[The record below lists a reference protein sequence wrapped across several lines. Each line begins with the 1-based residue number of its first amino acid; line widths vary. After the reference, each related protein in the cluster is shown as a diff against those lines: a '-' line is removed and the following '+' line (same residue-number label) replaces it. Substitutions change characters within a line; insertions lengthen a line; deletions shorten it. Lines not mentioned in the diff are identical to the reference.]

1 MSYYIGL
8 MSGTSMDAVDAALVE
23 IDTAELKFISSV
35 SLPYP
40 HELQQELRAAI
51 RPDTRLSLHEI
62 GSLDAWVAEF
72 FASACKAV
80 LKQAGISPEK
90 IDAIGSHGQ
99 TLRHSPDSSPPYTIQ
114 IGNGAIIAAHTEIDT
129 VSDFRTLDVALGG
142 QGAPLVPAFHEWLF
156 RTNEEDRLVLN
167 IGGIANISYLPK
179 DSKQEITGFDTG
191 PGNCLMDEWCQQHQ
205 NQPYDEGGAWAATGT
220 CRYDL
225 LEMLLADPFFK
236 QPAPKSTGREKFNLD
251 WLAKVL
257 KQKAF
262 HNVSNADVQ
271 MTLLMLTAQTVS
283 DHITEYAPHA
293 EKTFVCGGGAMNSKL
308 MEQLKI
314 ALPRSQVT
322 STLALGLEPRQ
333 IEACAFAWF
342 AYCRKRKQAIK
353 LTTGLRR
360 TSSIIGALHVA
371 P

>member
-23 IDTAELKFISSV
+23 ITDDRLTLLSSISF
-35 SLPYP
+35 PYP
-40 HELQQELRAAI
+40 KNLQQELRAAI
-51 RPDTRLSLHEI
+51 KPNAKLSLHEF
-62 GSLDAWVAEF
+62 GSLDAKVAET
-72 FASACKAV
+72 FALACTSL
-80 LKQAGISPEK
+80 LKRSKRSPQEIS
-90 IDAIGSHGQ
+90 AIGSHGQ

-129 VSDFRTLDVALGG
+129 VSDFRTLDVARGG

-167 IGGIANISYLPK
+167 IGGIANITYLPK

-220 CRYDL
+220 CRYHL

-236 QPAPKSTGREKFNLD
+236 QPPPKSTGRETFNLD
-251 WLAKVL
+251 WLAKLL

-262 HNVSNADVQ
+262 DGLSNADVQ
-271 MTLLMLTAQTVS
+271 LTLLMLTAQTVA
-283 DHITEYAPHA
+283 DHITEYAPHV
-293 EKTFVCGGGAMNSKL
+293 EKTFVCGGGALNSKL

-314 ALPRSQVT
+314 ALPHSQVT
-322 STLALGLEPRQ
+322 STLAVGLEPQ
-333 IEACAFAWF
+333 QVEACAFAWF

-360 TSSIIGALHVA
+360 TSSIIGALHAA